1 ELLVDLV
8 YQPFIGSESGDCCR
22 LIRHALS
29 LCQCTRRP
37 DLAFEALRGASG
49 CAIPL
54 IRKGVHMPN
63 SHPPEPLAG
72 RVALITG
79 GSRGI
84 GLEAARGLGHQ
95 GATVL
100 LVGADHDRAAT
111 AAEMLIGEGIDAV
124 GEGADV
130 SDAIAM
136 DALAAR
142 LGPLAAPDILV
153 ISAGVMSDKVS
164 KTLRTS
170 AEEWDRVI
178 GVNLNGA
185 FHAMRLFVP
194 GMAERRDGRV
204 ITVSACLGRFTGP
217 GTSGGLAPYRVSKA
231 GLNAMTK
238 NLAAEMMHG
247 KRGVLVDAMCPNHC
261 RTDMGGP
268 EAPRSAAEGA
278 ETIVWLAT
286 RDLVDSEGNL
296 ARTGLLWEDREIVPW

>member
-1 ELLVDLV
+1 
-8 YQPFIGSESGDCCR
+8 
-22 LIRHALS
+22 
-29 LCQCTRRP
+29 
-37 DLAFEALRGASG
+37 
-49 CAIPL
+49 
-54 IRKGVHMPN
+54 MPN
-63 SHPPEPLAG
+63 SDMQEPLAG

-84 GLEAARGLGHQ
+84 GFEAARGLGSL
-95 GATVL
+95 GATVVLIGVDPARAHSAAEL
-100 LVGADHDRAAT
+100 LVA
-111 AAEMLIGEGIDAV
+111 EGIDAV
-124 GEGADV
+124 GESADV
-130 SDAIAM
+130 ADAGSM

-153 ISAGVMSDKVS
+153 ISAGVMSDKAS
-164 KTLRTS
+164 KTLRTTS
-170 AEEWDRVI
+170 EEWDRVMGI
-178 GVNLNGA
+178 NLDGA

-204 ITVSACLGRFTGP
+204 ITVSACLGRFSGP

-231 GLNAMTK
+231 GLNALTK

-268 EAPRSAAEGA
+268 DAPRSAAEGA

-286 RDLVDSEGNL
+286 RDALTHEG
-296 ARTGLLWEDREIVPW
+296 APVPTGLLWEDRQIVPW